1 MIDFF
6 IAVIIFSL
14 VIVWFV
20 YEMVNEQRF
29 TILLYLFMFI
39 CYGAYGTVTSSTAFD
54 EIDNEHYGIIA
65 EDKAVCLKYDDCRA
79 YFNKVW
85 EDDRIKEY
93 EYVKLI
99 SIIEE
104 KPETKEKIEKIK
116 IELIKDIH
124 K

>member
-39 CYGAYGTVTSSTAFD
+39 CFGAYSTVTSSTAFD
-54 EIDNEHYGIIA
+54 EIDIEHYGIIA
-65 EDKAVCLKYDDCRA
+65 EDKAVCLKYDDCRT
-79 YFNKVW
+79 YFDKVW

-93 EYVKLI
+93 EYVKLK

-116 IELIKDIH
+116 IELRKDIH

>member
-1 MIDFF
+1 MI
-6 IAVIIFSL
+6 V
-14 VIVWFV
+14 
-20 YEMVNEQRF
+20 
-29 TILLYLFMFI
+29 
-39 CYGAYGTVTSSTAFD
+39 
-54 EIDNEHYGIIA
+54 
-65 EDKAVCLKYDDCRA
+65 A

-93 EYVKLI
+93 EYVKLM

-116 IELIKDIH
+116 TELIKDIH